1 MEDQHKPPER
11 IREMSLITLSLSDLN
26 DKIARTQNT
35 IKASVVDGDT
45 DKIQVQFEVSD
56 RSEGTTIT
64 VDSID
69 KIVYDILDPTKVVIH
84 LS

>member
-1 MEDQHKPPER
+1 
-11 IREMSLITLSLSDLN
+11 MSLITLSLSDLN